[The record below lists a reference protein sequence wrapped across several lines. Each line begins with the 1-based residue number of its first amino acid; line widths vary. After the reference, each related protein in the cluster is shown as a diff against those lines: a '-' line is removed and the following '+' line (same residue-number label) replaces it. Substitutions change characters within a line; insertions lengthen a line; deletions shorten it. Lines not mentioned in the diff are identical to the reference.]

1 MRLGLLITPPYLNTL
16 RDDDMSEIIYEKIR
30 RYEIYKTN
38 PLVADYKKIVE
49 ETKQEYQ
56 THHESCMYYNLCD
69 KATKLHTRI
78 INDSLK
84 QINQEIQTGV
94 FPVSTK
100 ERLRFLYGDEC
111 TRLYEEI
118 LINFLT

>member
-1 MRLGLLITPPYLNTL
+1 ML
-16 RDDDMSEIIYEKIR
+16 EIIYEKIR
-30 RYEIYKTN
+30 RYEIDKTN
-38 PLVADYKKIVE
+38 PLVVNYKK
-49 ETKQEYQ
+49 
-56 THHESCMYYNLCD
+56 
-69 KATKLHTRI
+69 

-111 TRLYEEI
+111 ARLYEEI
-118 LINFLT
+118 LINFKD